1 MLNVASVVKH
11 LDEIRILLSDKK
23 LDVLAINETRLD
35 PTIPDGF
42 VSIDGY
48 DVLRNDRDRNG
59 GGVCIYVR
67 CNLNYKNC
75 SDLVPIGL
83 EAVCVEIKLNNTQ
96 SFIVSSIYR
105 PPCSPSEIFTKIE
118 NLIKSIDDECKEFY
132 ILGDLNCNML
142 QSTMSTTKRLQDIN

>member
-48 DVLRNDRDRNG
+48 DVLRKIG
-59 GGVCIYVR
+59 IEMGR
-67 CNLNYKNC
+67 C
-75 SDLVPIGL
+75 V
-83 EAVCVEIKLNNTQ
+83 
-96 SFIVSSIYR
+96 
-105 PPCSPSEIFTKIE
+105 
-118 NLIKSIDDECKEFY
+118 Y
-132 ILGDLNCNML
+132 IRKM
-142 QSTMSTTKRLQDIN
+142 

>member
-1 MLNVASVVKH
+1 MSMLNVASVVKH

-59 GGVCIYVR
+59 GGGVYIR
-67 CNLNYKNC
+67 KM
-75 SDLVPIGL
+75 SF
-83 EAVCVEIKLNNTQ
+83 KL
-96 SFIVSSIYR
+96 
-105 PPCSPSEIFTKIE
+105 
-118 NLIKSIDDECKEFY
+118 
-132 ILGDLNCNML
+132 
-142 QSTMSTTKRLQDIN
+142 